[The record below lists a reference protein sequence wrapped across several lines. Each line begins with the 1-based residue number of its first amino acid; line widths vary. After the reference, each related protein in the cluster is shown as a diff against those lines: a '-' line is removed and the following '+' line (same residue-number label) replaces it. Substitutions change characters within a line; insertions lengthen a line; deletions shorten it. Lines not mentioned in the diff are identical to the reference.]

1 MSEIGDFML
10 RRYER
15 RYKRKLIGYLFWF
28 FLLVVISMYYSYIK

>member
-1 MSEIGDFML
+1 MSEIEDVIL

-28 FLLVVISMYYSYIK
+28 LLLVVIRMYYSYIK